1 MRHPG
6 VKDVGAVG
14 MPDARTGEAVAI
26 FVVRRDPGLTAEALR
41 EHCAQHLAAYK
52 RPKRIEFRDELP
64 KTPIGKVLRRQLKDE
79 AARLA
84 G

>member
-1 MRHPG
+1 
-6 VKDVGAVG
+6 VK
-14 MPDARTGEAVAI
+14 
-26 FVVRRDPGLTAEALR
+26 RDPGLTGEALR
-41 EHCAQHLAAYK
+41 EHCVQHLAAYK

-64 KTPIGKVLRRQLKDE
+64 KTPIRKVLRRQLKAE